1 MGGKGNDNRKE
12 QKTVPYYFDYI
23 SKKNPIIKNSF
34 AEIAEIIRQV
44 QDDLRNDITFQ
55 FKPVGKYSRN
65 MITWDKKS
73 NLDYDFDFNPDIWK
87 GYGDFLSSPFSR
99 RITTKKSFFL

>member
-55 FKPVGKYSRN
+55 FKPVGRYSRN

-73 NLDYDFDFNPDIWK
+73 NMDYDFDFNPDI
-87 GYGDFLSSPFSR
+87 
-99 RITTKKSFFL
+99 